1 MTYTFQRTSLRS
13 SETGGVTV
21 LLRAAATC
29 CMLLASACG
38 DDASPAANSA
48 GSGGS
53 GGGGGSGG
61 NGGSSDAGP
70 DSGTDAGPSGPGGT
84 IQVLSSAPELRAP
97 TTAAVRGNN
106 LWVVNGQLSGLFG
119 GPAPVLPFNV
129 VSVPLTGGPIG
140 DTSIALPG
148 DTFYPEGIA
157 AAADG
162 TLYVGSVNTRVIV
175 QVPADST
182 TPSVFVPEGVAERGV
197 IGLTVDD
204 TRNLLWFCDSN
215 PAAAVPGA
223 AIVGV
228 SLDDGSE
235 VVRHAMPNPGG
246 APAPD
251 AGSAPDAGTVADA
264 GASDA
269 GSAPP
274 PAAAPAS
281 FCNDLIVDATGNLF
295 ATDSSGRIFRVPA
308 NAVLA
313 PNSASVWL
321 TGPAAAPAT
330 AGGFGA
336 NGIDLVGGTLIIAN
350 GDALWAVNP
359 NASDPASTARKLA
372 LTLDGAPATLCGP
385 DGLQTVPGSS
395 TDLVVIENG
404 SCNATGDSDRVVRIQ
419 LSL

>member
-1 MTYTFQRTSLRS
+1 MTYTFQRTSSHSTLA
-13 SETGGVTV
+13 GV
-21 LLRAAATC
+21 LCAAATSC
-29 CMLLASACG
+29 LIFASACG
-38 DDASPAANSA
+38 DDASPSDGNTG
-48 GSGGS
+48 GSSGS
-53 GGGGGSGG
+53 GGGGGSSGS
-61 NGGSSDAGP
+61 GGSNSDAGV
-70 DSGTDAGPSGPGGT
+70 DAGSTDAGPSGPGGT
-84 IQVLSSAPELRAP
+84 ITVLSSAPELRAP
-97 TTAAVRGNN
+97 TTAAVRGND

-140 DTSIALPG
+140 STSIALPG

-162 TLYVGSVNTRVIV
+162 TLYVGSVNTKVVV

-215 PAAAVPGA
+215 PAAAEPGA

-228 SLDDGSE
+228 SLDDGTE
-235 VVRHAMPNPGG
+235 VVRHAMPNPGST
-246 APAPD
+246 PAASAGD
-251 AGSAPDAGTVADA
+251 AGVDA

-269 GSAPP
+269 GRE
-274 PAAAPAS
+274 AAAGPAS
-281 FCNDLIVDATGNLF
+281 FCNDLIVDGTGNLF

-308 NAVLA
+308 ASVLA

-321 TGPAAAPAT
+321 TGPAVAPAMP
-330 AGGFGA
+330 GGFGA
-336 NGIDLVGGTLIIAN
+336 NGIDLVGGMIIIAN
-350 GDALWAVNP
+350 GDGLWALNP
-359 NASDPASTARKLA
+359 NAADPAATARKLN

-385 DGLQTVPGSS
+385 DGLQAVPGSS
-395 TDLVVIENG
+395 TDLVVVENG
-404 SCNATGDSDRVVRIQ
+404 GCNPPSGDGDRVVRIK
-419 LSL
+419 LSF

>member
-1 MTYTFQRTSLRS
+1 MAYTFQQISLRPS
-13 SETGGVTV
+13 ARVGAAA
-21 LLRAAATC
+21 LLYAAATSC
-29 CMLLASACG
+29 LLLGTACE
-38 DDASPAANSA
+38 DDAPQATSGAGGGAGSGGGSSSDAGPA

-53 GGGGGSGG
+53 
-61 NGGSSDAGP
+61 AE
-70 DSGTDAGPSGPGGT
+70 DAGPSGPGGT

-119 GPAPVLPFNV
+119 GPAPVLPFNL

-140 DTSIALPG
+140 DTSITLPG
-148 DTFYPEGIA
+148 DAFYPEGIA

-228 SLDDGSE
+228 SLDDGTE
-235 VVRHAMPNPGG
+235 VVRHAMPNPGS

-251 AGSAPDAGTVADA
+251 AGTGPDAGLVADA

-269 GSAPP
+269 GSAPAP
-274 PAAAPAS
+274 APAS
-281 FCNDLIVDATGNLF
+281 FCNDLIVDGTGNLF

-308 NAVLA
+308 ANVLA

-321 TGPAAAPAT
+321 TGPAAAPAM

-336 NGIDLVGGTLIIAN
+336 NGIDIVGGTMIIAN
-350 GDALWAVNP
+350 GDGLWALNP
-359 NASDPASTARKLA
+359 NAPDAASTARKLN

-385 DGLQTVPGSS
+385 DGLQAVPGSS
-395 TDLVVIENG
+395 TDLVVVENG
-404 SCNATGDSDRVVRIQ
+404 SCNTMGDSDRVVRIQ